1 MKYDSAAITTQ
12 PFTKVA
18 LIRQKIYTSV
28 ILCSPVMGVWGMGGG
43 GLYKWD
49 SNLRSCR
56 LIGEVRDVIFRAPM
70 ICLQFVQVVQTY
82 HG

>member
-28 ILCSPVMGVWGMGGG
+28 ILCSLENGGRGV
-43 GLYKWD
+43 
-49 SNLRSCR
+49 
-56 LIGEVRDVIFRAPM
+56 
-70 ICLQFVQVVQTY
+70 VQV
-82 HG
+82 G